1 MHYPVARVGS
11 VVISKN
17 IVQRPSC
24 REQGRVEK
32 ASTVVQ
38 VKKKR
43 MSGWALVCRSGG
55 FPFKAAAAP
64 PRIRNFP
71 LLAYSTTACQNRRV
85 TPSPRHLMHKTPPT
99 ALHSSSSL
107 KSIPLNR
114 LASIQR
120 HFTMDTNELKNFLAD
135 SPPVTVNLII
145 KPHWDAL
152 TETQKSYAHFISK
165 QVNA

>member
-1 MHYPVARVGS
+1 VCSVA
-11 VVISKN
+11 ISKN
-17 IVQRPSC
+17 VVQRHH
-24 REQGRVEK
+24 VESK
-32 ASTVVQ
+32 HELR
-38 VKKKR
+38 KHPHLFKLRKR

-64 PRIRNFP
+64 RIRNIP
-71 LLAYSTTACQNRRV
+71 LLAYSTTACQRRV
-85 TPSPRHLMHKTPPT
+85 TPSSPRHLMHKTPNP
-99 ALHSSSSL
+99 LHSSSSL

-114 LASIQR
+114 LAVIQR

-152 TETQKSYAHFISK
+152 TESQKSYAHFISK
-165 QVNA
+165 QVNASSSSILVSN